1 MVASVLEQLN
11 GVIADIDQR
20 LASLDKEI
28 AEVLRDGAW
37 APSAALLSTIPGIGL
52 VTTAWLLVSTLNFS
66 LCATP
71 EQASAYAG
79 LVPLQRESGTSVR
92 GRAQLGHGGNGRLR
106 TALYLAS
113 LSATRYNPAIKV
125 FYERLRASGKPGALW
140 AKVAR
145 CAAARKLLHLAW
157 AVVTKGQAF
166 EARHAQQESVAVGV
180 VALAA

>member
-1 MVASVLEQLN
+1 
-11 GVIADIDQR
+11 VIADLDQR

-37 APSAALLSTIPGIGL
+37 ASSAALLSTIPGIGF

-66 LCATP
+66 LCPTP
-71 EQASAYAG
+71 EQAAAYAG

-113 LSATRYNPAIKV
+113 FAPGAPATRYNPALKSL
-125 FYERLRASGKPGALW
+125 YERLRGAGKPL
-140 AKVAR
+140 KVAR
-145 CAAARKLLHLAW
+145 CAAARKLLHVAW
-157 AVVTKGQAF
+157 AVVTKGQPF
-166 EARHAQQESVAVGV
+166 DSGHAQQGSTQSVI
-180 VALAA
+180 VARAA